1 MKDFLIGI
9 VCAVCIFVAMTFFV
23 WVCVTGQNAMDEELW
38 NNGVCACGG
47 EWEFSNASA
56 VHKHGNSYFYF
67 CDDCGDVIEL
77 HSPQTK

>member
-1 MKDFLIGI
+1 MKDSLIGI
-9 VCAVCIFVAMTFFV
+9 ICAVCIFVTMTFFV
-23 WVCVTGQNAMDEELW
+23 WVCITVDENLW

-56 VHKHGNSYFYF
+56 VHKHGTSYFYY